1 MSLLPLPSYKKGS
14 FGSGTSSTNPPS
26 SSSLL
31 SPAVVLNFII
41 DHPIRDDDD
50 TVDSIYGISSNSDNS
65 NYDISNGDSGSSS
78 SSSINGSIQ
87 LDKDIAHASTIL
99 KDSMWTN
106 HGIHM

>member
-41 DHPIRDDDD
+41 DHPVRDDD

-87 LDKDIAHASTIL
+87 LDKGIAHASTIL